1 MSDYVYVEVDSV
13 DGSYSIMEVSP
24 EHPRAQFLLK
34 SIYAKWLKHLEAEK
48 EFQHIFRMMMNE
60 EYLREEVQDLLKY
73 KRALDNGAKIEVE
86 GTNE

>member
-34 SIYAKWLKHLEAEK
+34 SIYVKWLKHLEAEK
-48 EFQHIFRMMMNE
+48 EFQHIFRTMMNE
-60 EYLREEVQDLLKY
+60 EYLRGEVQDLLKHM
-73 KRALDNGAKIEVE
+73 RTLDNATKTEVE
-86 GTNE
+86 DTNE